1 MKYSRIRLKFGIIA
15 ACIGVLT
22 SGMAASAFFTDS
34 ISYEAAKLKTS
45 EIRLS
50 YPEAEKPEG
59 LKGMDFSIIVDMG
72 GHDMRIVPYQQ
83 GESIELT
90 FRTYVSSDRESIMIP
105 KLEAITERFP
115 KDGSISVFQI
125 DEDGRE
131 TALGKI
137 EEEKGSSFFYGS
149 IGEADPGTEITF
161 RYRVCLEKLPK
172 DHELVLDFGFAAAAI
187 QKYGN
192 EGLLIKDTDPEEAY
206 ELIREKYNGS
216 DSMLLGFTDLRDLRD
231 AVTSDG
237 RSGTEITSKHVPVRL
252 FPNISDEGSGITDI
266 NWYLIRNGEVSELPP
281 EADGS
286 LKLMINEANA
296 GSMYRYM
303 VSSRAGSITSD
314 DIRIDYNDGDPV
326 LR

>member
-1 MKYSRIRLKFGIIA
+1 MKYSRIRLKLGIIA

-59 LKGMDFSIIVDMG
+59 LKGMEFSIIVDMG

-137 EEEKGSSFFYGS
+137 EEEKGRQILGQKSHSDTGYALRSFRRIMS
-149 IGEADPGTEITF
+149 
-161 RYRVCLEKLPK
+161 LS
-172 DHELVLDFGFAAAAI
+172 
-187 QKYGN
+187 
-192 EGLLIKDTDPEEAY
+192 LI
-206 ELIREKYNGS
+206 S
-216 DSMLLGFTDLRDLRD
+216 
-231 AVTSDG
+231 
-237 RSGTEITSKHVPVRL
+237 
-252 FPNISDEGSGITDI
+252 
-266 NWYLIRNGEVSELPP
+266 
-281 EADGS
+281 
-286 LKLMINEANA
+286 
-296 GSMYRYM
+296 
-303 VSSRAGSITSD
+303 
-314 DIRIDYNDGDPV
+314 V
-326 LR
+326 LRQLPFKSMEMKGF